1 MQRQHACFWYRKLG
15 FESLP
20 RSVKELAVVV
30 LAAGM
35 GKRFKSELPKV
46 MHLANGRPLLHH
58 VLSAAGGIGAR
69 RTLVVTGTGRELVEK
84 SVSEGFEAEFVF
96 QDKALGTGDAV
107 ARCGTALDGFEGT
120 VLVLNGDAPLITT
133 DTLLALVSAHSSG
146 DTAVT
151 LLTAEL
157 ADPTGYGRVL
167 LNEQGSIEMIVE
179 EADASDQE
187 REISLVSTG
196 TWCFDKGALFE
207 ALEEIQP
214 SNVQGE
220 LYLPDAALVI
230 LEKTGSI
237 NTLMTNDT
245 DAVMGVN
252 DRYQLA
258 QASAKL
264 RSRLLERLASEGVT
278 IEDPLTTYI
287 DEGVEVGRDTVI
299 RPLTFLEGST
309 RVGSGCQIGPSTRIV
324 DSQIGDGVEI
334 SFAVIKES
342 TVEDDST
349 VGPFAS
355 LRPGTVMRRGSKIG
369 TFVETKATTIGEDSK
384 VPHLSY
390 VGDTTIGARA
400 NIGAGTI
407 TGNYD
412 GETRIKSKT
421 VIEDGVLTGSG
432 TTIVA
437 PATLGKDSVTGA
449 GSVVTRDV
457 APEDVVVGVPAKVVR
472 KRKKPRS

>member
-1 MQRQHACFWYRKLG
+1 M
-15 FESLP
+15 SD
-20 RSVKELAVVV
+20 LAIVV

-35 GKRFKSELPKV
+35 GKRFKSDLPKV
-46 MHLANGRPLLHH
+46 MHLANGQPLVHH
-58 VLSAAGGIGAR
+58 VLEAAKGVGAW
-69 RTLVVTGTGRELVEK
+69 RTIVVTGTRRDLVEE
-84 SVSEGFEAEFVF
+84 SISERFDAEFVF
-96 QDKALGTGDAV
+96 QDQPRGTGDAV
-107 ARCGTALDGFEGT
+107 ARCAEALREFVGT
-120 VLVLNGDAPLITT
+120 VLVLNGDAPLVTTATLIT
-133 DTLLALVSAHSSG
+133 LVKAHAASG
-146 DTAVT
+146 SAVT
-151 LLTAEL
+151 LLTSEL
-157 ADPTGYGRVL
+157 PDPTGYGRVL
-167 LNEQGSIEMIVE
+167 LDQHGSVESIIE
-179 EADASDQE
+179 EADASDDQ
-187 REISLVSTG
+187 RKISLVSTG
-196 TWCFDKGALFE
+196 TWCFEKQALFE
-207 ALEEIQP
+207 ALNEVEP
-214 SNVQGE
+214 SNAQGE

-237 NTLMTNDT
+237 NTLMTDDT

-258 QASAKL
+258 RASASL
-264 RSRLLERLASEGVT
+264 RLRLLERLAADGVT

-287 DEGVEVGRDTVI
+287 AEGVEVGRDTVI

-309 RVGSGCQIGPSTRIV
+309 RVGTGCQIGPSTRIV
-324 DSQIGDGVEI
+324 DSQVGNGVEI

-342 TVEDDST
+342 IIEDDTT

-355 LRPGTVMRRGSKIG
+355 LRPGTVMRKGSKVG
-369 TFVETKATTIGEDSK
+369 TFVETKATTVGEDSK

-390 VGDTTIGARA
+390 IGDTDIGAGA

-412 GETRIKSKT
+412 GETKIKSKT

-449 GSVVTRDV
+449 GSVVTKDV
-457 APEDVVVGVPAKVVR
+457 APEDVVVGVPARAVR
-472 KRKKPRS
+472 KRKRPWPDR

>member
-1 MQRQHACFWYRKLG
+1 MQRQHAWFWSRKLG

-20 RSVKELAVVV
+20 RSVKELAVIV

-35 GKRFKSELPKV
+35 GKRFKSDLPKV
-46 MHLANGRPLLHH
+46 MHLANGRPLVHH
-58 VLSAAGGIGAR
+58 VLSAAEGIGAR
-69 RTLVVTGTGRELVEK
+69 RMLVVTGTARELVEK
-84 SVSEGFEAEFVF
+84 SISERFNAEFVV
-96 QDKALGTGDAV
+96 QDKPLGTGDAV
-107 ARCGTALDGFEGT
+107 ARCRTALDGFEGT
-120 VLVLNGDAPLITT
+120 ILVLNGDAPLITT
-133 DTLLALVSAHSSG
+133 DTLLALVSAHSAG
-146 DTAVT
+146 DAAVT
-151 LLTAEL
+151 LLTANL
-157 ADPTGYGRVL
+157 DDPAGYGRVL
-167 LNEQGSIEMIVE
+167 LDQTGSVASIVE
-179 EADASDQE
+179 EADASDEQ
-187 REISLVSTG
+187 RKVSLVSTG

-207 ALEEIQP
+207 ALGEIEP
-214 SNVQGE
+214 SNAQGE

-237 NTLMTNDT
+237 NTLMTNHS
-245 DAVMGVN
+245 DAATGVN

-264 RSRLLERLASEGVT
+264 RLRLLERLASEGVT

-309 RVGSGCQIGPSTRIV
+309 RVGSGCQIGPSARIV
-324 DSQIGDGVEI
+324 DSQVGNGVEI

-369 TFVETKATTIGEDSK
+369 TFVETKATTVGEDSK

-390 VGDTTIGARA
+390 VGDTTIGAGA

-412 GETRIKSKT
+412 GETKIKSKT
-421 VIEDGVLTGSG
+421 IIEDGVLTGSG

-449 GSVVTRDV
+449 GSVVTKDV
-457 APEDVVVGVPAKVVR
+457 APGDVVVGVPAKMVR